1 MYLTLSTFSDLF
13 YVTMKTPLIGR
24 KEEQAI
30 LHTALQSY
38 EAEMVAVF
46 GRRRV
51 GKTFLVQTVYQD
63 HLVFEVT
70 GIQNGTRGKQ
80 LKYFTE
86 QLEAFVQPAFP
97 IKMPDDWQE
106 AFKLLRDYLKDRIGQ
121 STSKLVVFFDEVPWL
136 AGKKSGFLE
145 AFGYFWNSWASR
157 QPLVVVICGSAASW
171 MISKVIKDRGGLHNR
186 ITRRVF
192 LEPFTLAET
201 EAYLQSR
208 NVLLDR
214 YQTVQLYMA
223 MGGVPHY
230 LKEIM
235 PGDSTVQS
243 IDKVCFSKKGLLSN
257 EFDQLYSSLFA
268 HADNHVAVVRAL
280 AQSRQGMTRSQLSE
294 FGKLSNG
301 GGLTK
306 VLEEL
311 TQSGFVAEYFP
322 FGKKKKEKLY
332 RLIDEYSL
340 FYLQFIEQNRYQ
352 GSNPWH
358 HLSQTPAYKTWAGYA
373 FESLC
378 LKHLEQI
385 KQALGISGI
394 FVQASSYYKKGT
406 AREEGAQIDLVLD
419 RNDHTINLFEIK
431 FYNQPFAMT
440 KEYADQLR
448 HKMWVFQGNTK
459 TKKQVNWVFVTTF
472 GMTPNQHSIGLVVRS
487 LSKDDLF

>member
-1 MYLTLSTFSDLF
+1 LCTFSDLF
-13 YVTMKTPLIGR
+13 YVTMKIPLIGR
-24 KEEQAI
+24 KEEQVI

-63 HLVFEVT
+63 HIAFEVT

-97 IKMPDDWQE
+97 IKTPDDWQE
-106 AFKLLRDYLKDRIGQ
+106 AFKLLRDYLKDKIGQ
-121 STSKLVVFFDEVPWL
+121 SRSKLVVFFDEVPWL

-171 MISKVIKDRGGLHNR
+171 MISKVIEDRGGLHNR

-223 MGGVPHY
+223 MGGIPHY

-235 PGDSTVQS
+235 LGDSTVQS

-340 FYLQFIEQNRYQ
+340 FYLQFIAQNRYQ

-358 HLSQTPAYKTWAGYA
+358 HLSQTPTYKTWAGYA
-373 FESLC
+373 FEGLC

-406 AREEGAQIDLVLD
+406 ASEEGAQIDLVLD

-448 HKMWVFQGNTK
+448 QKMWVFQGNTK
-459 TKKQVNWVFVTTF
+459 TKKQVNWVFVTSF
-472 GMTPNQHSIGLVVRS
+472 GMTPNQHSIGLVLRS
-487 LSKDDLF
+487 LSTDDLF